1 MGEEYFKK
9 ASELVSRHQE
19 LFVGP
24 EVLSSKRRYLR
35 ANQLIASAAYITS
48 MLAFEKVNA
57 PVVVHCRGRLNF
69 YREIRQRSCSTHGE
83 HCVSITAFG

>member
-1 MGEEYFKK
+1 MGEEYFRK
-9 ASELVSRHQE
+9 ASDLASRHQE
-19 LFVGP
+19 LFAGP

-35 ANQLIASAAYITS
+35 ANQIIASAAYITS

-57 PVVVHCRGRLNF
+57 SVVVYYRRRLIL